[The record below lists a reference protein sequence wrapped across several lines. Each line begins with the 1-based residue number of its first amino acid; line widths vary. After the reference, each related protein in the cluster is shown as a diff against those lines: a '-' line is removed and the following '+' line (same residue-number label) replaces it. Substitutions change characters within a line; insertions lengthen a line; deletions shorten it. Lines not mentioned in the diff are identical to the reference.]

1 MNNRKSEFNSGFL
14 FYCLLTLEKYDSSYK
29 MAQALQSQAIDGM
42 ILDQGYLDALSD
54 MPNME

>member
-1 MNNRKSEFNSGFL
+1 
-14 FYCLLTLEKYDSSYK
+14 